1 MFERRI
7 GINAAGFDND
17 GNLFAAATE
26 VPQCAPGE
34 RAHPGHG
41 NDAGQLPGNLNGLSR
56 NSSCAPER
64 ESLYATDSSMRT
76 WWQAADDDPEPWLAV
91 DVRSE
96 FTVSAVRV
104 IWAEPNLEYRAGIVP
119 RPYRYRVEAKL
130 SEDDAWGVAVDKSDN
145 DVDML
150 IDYVAFAP
158 CKGRFFRLVVVGW
171 PANLG
176 VGVVDFTMFGTGAFP
191 ES

>member
-1 MFERRI
+1 MR
-7 GINAAGFDND
+7 G
-17 GNLFAAATE
+17 
-26 VPQCAPGE
+26 
-34 RAHPGHG
+34 PGHG